1 MGSYCQ
7 SLSGNSAQIS
17 RWHAEI
23 AVVMRLGGLTEKVE
37 SLKTKLPAY
46 AVYIEL
52 RHSEAVKTA

>member
-7 SLSGNSAQIS
+7 SLSGNSEQIS

-37 SLKTKLPAY
+37 SLKMKLPAY
-46 AVYIEL
+46 AVYLEL